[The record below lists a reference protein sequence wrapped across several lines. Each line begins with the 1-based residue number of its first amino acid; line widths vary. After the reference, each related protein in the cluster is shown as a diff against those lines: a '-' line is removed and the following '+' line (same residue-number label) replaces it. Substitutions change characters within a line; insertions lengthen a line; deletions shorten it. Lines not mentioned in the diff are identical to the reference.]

1 MVFNIGDLVVY
12 PNQGIAHVDEIRV
25 IEAGNGPARFYVL
38 RLEEG
43 GSVVMVPVD
52 NAREVGLRPP
62 IGGAECK
69 RLLTLLA
76 APFEVPPTH
85 WKDRRKAFFEKT
97 RTGDIFTLADVLK
110 KLTYMDLYGLA
121 QAAPVRREAHTRARS
136 ISRHRRG
143 CARRPED
150 GGRVRVGCGR
160 RAREGTPPC
169 RSHRRGVTL
178 EG

>member
-110 KLTYMDLYGLA
+110 KLTYMDSRKPLPYGEKRIL
-121 QAAPVRREAHTRARS
+121 ERARS
-136 ISRHRRG
+136 LVIGEVALAGRKTAAESES
-143 CARRPED
+143 AVD
-150 GGRVRVGCGR
+150 GALA
-160 RAREGTPPC
+160 RARPRAARTAA
-169 RSHRRGVTL
+169 V
-178 EG
+178 